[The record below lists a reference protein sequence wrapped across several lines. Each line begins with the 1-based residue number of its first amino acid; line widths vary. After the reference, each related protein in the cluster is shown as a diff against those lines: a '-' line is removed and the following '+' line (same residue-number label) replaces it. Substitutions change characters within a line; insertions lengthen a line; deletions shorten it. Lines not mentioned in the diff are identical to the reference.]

1 MFVQVIQAQV
11 SDAAAVREAMQRW
24 AQELAPGA
32 EGWLGTTAGVTDD
45 GRFIALARFDS
56 AQAAR
61 RNSDRPEQGEW
72 WDQLSGRFSGE
83 ATFQDSEQ
91 VTPDL
96 VGDPDDATF
105 VQVMQGRGTDPER
118 AAELMQQDSSAW
130 AAFRPDIL
138 GSIAVQHDGGRY
150 TSAIYFTSEED
161 AREGERKEAPPELQA
176 QMSEIEKLFEGI
188 PEFHDLRE
196 PWLFSPS

>member
-11 SDAAAVREAMQRW
+11 SNAAAVREAMQRW
-24 AQELAPGA
+24 AQELSPGA

-45 GRFIALARFDS
+45 GRFVALARFDS

-72 WDQLSGRFSGE
+72 WDQLSSQFSGE
-83 ATFQDSEQ
+83 ATFQDSDQ

-138 GSIAVQHDGGRY
+138 GSLTVQHDGGRY

-161 AREGERKEAPPELQA
+161 AREGERKEAPPELLE
-176 QMSEIEKLFEGI
+176 QMSEMEKLFEGI

>member
-1 MFVQVIQAQV
+1 
-11 SDAAAVREAMQRW
+11 
-24 AQELAPGA
+24 
-32 EGWLGTTAGVTDD
+32 
-45 GRFIALARFDS
+45 
-56 AQAAR
+56 
-61 RNSDRPEQGEW
+61 
-72 WDQLSGRFSGE
+72 
-83 ATFQDSEQ
+83 
-91 VTPDL
+91 
-96 VGDPDDATF
+96 
-105 VQVMQGRGTDPER
+105 MQGRGTDPER

-196 PWLFSPS
+196 PWLFSPG